1 MVARDRIGCIMPK
14 NMCLR
19 KDLTEEIIANHFMM
33 THVFIMQPSTE
44 SFSFAVFLRYANA
57 LHSRDEPQ
65 CRVGLGKKN
74 IPVKPS

>member
-1 MVARDRIGCIMPK
+1 MWSPATELVALCQK

-74 IPVKPS
+74 EAIL